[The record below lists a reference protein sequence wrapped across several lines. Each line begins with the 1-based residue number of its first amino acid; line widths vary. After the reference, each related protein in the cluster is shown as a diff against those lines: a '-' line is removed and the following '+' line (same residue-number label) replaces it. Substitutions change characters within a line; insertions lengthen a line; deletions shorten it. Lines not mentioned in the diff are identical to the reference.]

1 MKKSRVDKLNK
12 MLADLENRNLTTNKI
27 DGIKMSLELLNA
39 DIEKRGRQD
48 RFSKSQNLFKVE
60 DELLEN
66 IGEQLEEEY
75 NHINEVLQSDD
86 RLKQD
91 DISDQDYLDELDT
104 EEDYITHSLESLGL
118 SSEQIGDIWKIAK
131 SKGMKKSEYESII
144 RNAISLEYNISFKE
158 NGYRNVNPDRLSR
171 FIRDQFYNFKKE

>member
-1 MKKSRVDKLNK
+1 

-27 DGIKMSLELLNA
+27 EGIKMSIELLNT

-66 IGEQLEEEY
+66 LGEQLEAEY
-75 NHINEVLQSDD
+75 KRINEVLQSED

-91 DISDQDYLDELDT
+91 DISDQDYLDEIDT
-104 EEDYITHSLESLGL
+104 EDDYITHSLDSLGL

-131 SKGMKKSEYESII
+131 NKGMKKSEYEPII
-144 RNAISLEYNISFKE
+144 RNAIALEFNNSFKE
-158 NGYRNVNPDRLSR
+158 NGYRNANPDRLSR
-171 FIRDQFYNFKKE
+171 FIRKEFYNFKKE